1 MKAITA
7 SIYENKMIGNC
18 SNNGISSR
26 FDRVLILCED
36 GYIDVDGTEEN
47 LCEVRYITFGG
58 QTHMFAE
65 PVAAPKGIGWMDG
78 GSIVYTSDSRFPSD
92 YPLRL
97 HDRQETH
104 KEYEMYSH

>member
-1 MKAITA
+1 MKAIEA
-7 SIYENKMIGNC
+7 SIYEDKWIGNC
-18 SNNGISSR
+18 SNKGISSR

-36 GYIDVDGTEEN
+36 GFIDVDGTEEN

-58 QTHMFAE
+58 HTHYFVE
-65 PVAAPKGIGWMDG
+65 PVAEPQGIGWMSG
-78 GSIVYTSDSRFPSD
+78 GSIVYTSDSRFPFD
-92 YPLRL
+92 YPLTL